1 MLEPLGEAA
10 GAVLWTPSPERVRRS
25 QLTRYT
31 DWLAAE
37 RGLRFDSYESLR
49 SWSITELETFWGSIW
64 DYFEVRGER
73 PRGEVLVDR
82 RMPGAQWFPGAR
94 LNYAEHVFRDRD
106 PGRTA
111 ILHGSETA
119 PLSSCDW
126 AALESLT
133 RRIRAGLV
141 AAGVGRGDRVAAL
154 MPNCSET
161 VALLLASASLGAVFS
176 CVAPEMG
183 AASVVGRFSQ
193 IDPAVLVC
201 VDGYRYNG
209 RDFDLRETVARVRDA
224 LPSLA
229 RAVVLHSADW
239 DAFIATD
246 GPLAFEL
253 VPFDHPLW
261 ILYSSGTTGAPK
273 AIVHSHGGILL
284 EHLKKLHLHVD
295 LGAEDRLFWFTT
307 TGWMMWN
314 FLVGGLLTQAAIVL
328 YDGSPKHPDLGVLW
342 DVCADA
348 GVTVF
353 GCSAGY
359 LSACMADGVDP
370 RAGRDLSALRAVGST
385 GSPLPGPVFDWVY
398 DRVGRDTWL
407 FSSSGGTDV
416 CTSFVGGV
424 PTLPVRRGELQAR
437 SLGAAIE
444 AWDPHGRPL
453 IGQVGELVLTA
464 PMPSMPIGFWGDD
477 DGHRLRE
484 SYFGMYPGVWRHG
497 DWIEINAHGG
507 VVISG
512 RSDSTINRGGIR
524 FGTSEI
530 YQVVLADPDIIDA
543 LVVDV
548 PQADGSSWLPL
559 FVVMRAGAQLDDAV
573 TARLRQRLLRDC
585 SPRHLPDP
593 VIAIDEVPRTLSG
606 KPLEVP
612 VKRIL
617 MGARPD
623 QVLDRPS
630 LANPS
635 ALEPFVALAAAGGS
649 RAGDAS
655 SPTDTGGSGA
665 GDASSPTD
673 TGGSRAGDPRL
684 GVDHPADGVLRL
696 TIDNA
701 PRRNALDLG
710 LLAALA
716 DAVERSDARCIVI
729 RGIGD
734 VFCSGYDLHGLDGA
748 ELDGPELDGPE
759 LDGPELDG
767 PGFAARAE
775 TLVANP
781 RHRLFDALERSDAT
795 VIAQLGGAAIGGG
808 LELAICCDLRFAAEE
823 VTVSMPAGAL
833 GLTYSHTGLRRFVE
847 TVGLAAT
854 KELFLLGR
862 RVDATRA
869 LALGIVTEVVCTAE
883 LEGAVLAAAAEITGH
898 SPSAQSANKR
908 ILERLREA
916 GRALD
921 PAIEAE
927 LLALHSAC
935 FQTPDLREG
944 ITAFNEH
951 REPRW
956 GLGRRAK

>member
-1 MLEPLGEAA
+1 MLERLSDPA
-10 GAVLWTPSPERVRRS
+10 GAVLWEPSPERLRRS

-31 DWLAAE
+31 DWLARE
-37 RGLRFDSYESLR
+37 RGLRFDSYEALR
-49 SWSITELETFWGSIW
+49 SWSITELEAFWGSIW
-64 DYFEVRGER
+64 DYFEVRGNR

-82 RMPGAQWFPGAR
+82 RMPGTDWFPGST

-106 PGRTA
+106 PGRMA
-111 ILHGSETA
+111 VLHGSETA
-119 PLSSCDW
+119 AISACDW
-126 AALESLT
+126 ATLASLT

-141 AAGVGRGDRVAAL
+141 DAGVDRGDRVAAL
-154 MPNCSET
+154 LPNCLET

-183 AASVVGRFSQ
+183 AASVVDRFSQ
-193 IDPAVLVC
+193 IEPTVLVS

-209 RDFDLRETVARVRDA
+209 RDFDLRDTVARVREA

-229 RAVVLHSADW
+229 RAVVLGSAGW
-239 DAFIATD
+239 DAFVATD
-246 GPLAFEL
+246 APLAFER

-295 LGAEDRLFWFTT
+295 LGADDRLFWFTT

-314 FLVGGLLTQAAIVL
+314 FLVGGLLTEAAIVL
-328 YDGSPKHPDLGVLW
+328 YDGSPKHPDLGALW
-342 DVCADA
+342 DVCANA

-353 GCSAGY
+353 GSSAGY
-359 LSACMADGVDP
+359 LSSCMTDGVDP

-385 GSPLPGPVFDWVY
+385 GSPLLGPVFDWVY
-398 DRVGRDTWL
+398 DRVGADTWL

-444 AWDPHGRPL
+444 AWDPAGHPL
-453 IGQVGELVLTA
+453 IGEVGELVLTE
-464 PMPSMPIGFWGDD
+464 PMPSMPVAFWGDD
-477 DGHRLRE
+477 DGRRLRE
-484 SYFGMYPGVWRHG
+484 SYFDMYPGVWRHG
-497 DWIEINAHGG
+497 DWIEINEHGG

-512 RSDSTINRGGIR
+512 RSDSTINRGGVR

-530 YQVVLADPDIIDA
+530 YQVVLADPDIVDA

-548 PQADGSSWLPL
+548 ARGDGSSWLPL
-559 FVVMRAGAQLDDAV
+559 FVVMRDGVPLDDAV
-573 TARLRQRLLRDC
+573 TARLRQQLLRDC
-585 SPRHLPDP
+585 SPRHLPDQ

-617 MGARPD
+617 MGAPPD
-623 QVLDRPS
+623 DVVERSS

-635 ALEPFVALAAAGGS
+635 ALEPFIALAGDGS
-649 RAGDAS
+649 ARS
-655 SPTDTGGSGA
+655 
-665 GDASSPTD
+665 
-673 TGGSRAGDPRL
+673 GDPRL

-701 PRRNALDLG
+701 PRRNALDLP

-716 DAVERSDARCIVI
+716 DVVQRSDARCIVI
-729 RGIGD
+729 RGAGD
-734 VFCSGYDLHGLDGA
+734 TFCSGYDLHGLDV
-748 ELDGPELDGPE
+748 
-759 LDGPELDG
+759 DG
-767 PGFAARAE
+767 PGFAARAQA
-775 TLVANP
+775 LVANP

-795 VIAQLGGAAIGGG
+795 VIAQLNGAAIGGG
-808 LELAICCDLRFAAEE
+808 LELAICCDLRFASDDA
-823 VTVSMPAGAL
+823 TFAMPAGAL

-847 TVGLAAT
+847 TIGLAAT
-854 KELFLLGR
+854 KQLFLLGR
-862 RVDATRA
+862 RLEATRA
-869 LALGIVTEVVCTAE
+869 QALGIVTEVVPAAE
-883 LEGAVLAAAAEITGH
+883 LEGAVLAAAAEIAAH
-898 SPSAQSANKR
+898 APLAQSANKR

-921 PAIEAE
+921 PALEAE
-927 LLALHSAC
+927 LEALHSAC
-935 FQTPDLREG
+935 FQTPEFREG
-944 ITAFNEH
+944 IAAFNEH
-951 REPRW
+951 REPRT
-956 GLGRRAK
+956 GTSAN